1 MFCSFLALVLQKE
14 LFERC
19 AEAGLQPEWEDVLR
33 DLDRLQEATVESGGK
48 TWTVRTEA
56 TGAIP
61 ALMKVAGITLP
72 ARVRATSPPPQAAA
86 PPQTSPKRRGRPRRS
101 ATRA

>member
-1 MFCSFLALVLQKE
+1 MT
-14 LFERC
+14 
-19 AEAGLQPEWEDVLR
+19 PEWVTVLR

-61 ALMKVAGITLP
+61 ALMKVAGISLP
-72 ARVRATSPPPQAAA
+72 ARVRATSPPQAAA

-101 ATRA
+101 ATHA

>member
-1 MFCSFLALVLQKE
+1 VGMT
-14 LFERC
+14 
-19 AEAGLQPEWEDVLR
+19 PEWVNVLR

>member
-1 MFCSFLALVLQKE
+1 MALAGI
-14 LFERC
+14 R
-19 AEAGLQPEWEDVLR
+19 PEEVNVLR

-61 ALMKVAGITLP
+61 ALMKVAGIL
-72 ARVRATSPPPQAAA
+72 AA
-86 PPQTSPKRRGRPRRS
+86 PPRPSNLAASAGGCAATDLAEAPGRLRRS